1 MEFAKRSDP
10 DLPFYYH
17 TTTDRF
23 YEGDMPAFDQPPEKP
38 KRQKRV
44 PRREQVRADVSGR
57 VTMAVRGD
65 RSIRTTFHNL
75 PVELPPPPAHN
86 QSITLSEH
94 AYASSGPK

>member
-1 MEFAKRSDP
+1 MKFAKRSDP

-44 PRREQVRADVSGR
+44 LRREQVRADDSGR
-57 VTMAVRGD
+57 VTMAVRGSFYQD
-65 RSIRTTFHNL
+65 K
-75 PVELPPPPAHN
+75 P
-86 QSITLSEH
+86 
-94 AYASSGPK
+94 SG